1 MSRLRTK
8 IGVTLG
14 VVAALSVLSTTREQ
28 REEASRRLRRYNPL
42 FAFIAIAL
50 WALLIFYSTLR
61 PRPLFR
67 RAGLRWESCSLVS
80 RALVLGVEH
89 GSASVSVEW

>member
-50 WALLIFYSTLR
+50 WALLIFY
-61 PRPLFR
+61 
-67 RAGLRWESCSLVS
+67 
-80 RALVLGVEH
+80 
-89 GSASVSVEW
+89 